1 MAKIDD
7 VMLHLKMFLYSKV
20 KLKELL
26 TVFSKAMDYVD
37 IALSNHHLRV
47 ACIADDIA
55 TAYNMSRQQRMN
67 IFLAAVLH
75 DIGVFSLKEKLELTH
90 YELSS
95 NPHVHAENG
104 YLLIRDFKIF
114 ADVADIIRYHHV
126 PWDRGKGQSFRGTEV
141 PLGAHIIHL
150 ADRVEILINKELEI
164 LGQKDAISRSIRLKS
179 DSLFMP
185 DMVEAFA
192 EVASKECFWFDV
204 STPEIDKTIELKGL
218 MSDIDL
224 DVSELASISKL
235 YSHII
240 DFRSRF
246 TAMHSAGV
254 SAVSSLLAQL
264 VGFSAVECQ
273 MMSIAGHL
281 HDIGKLSVPTELL
294 EKPGK
299 LTVEEFNV
307 MKRHAYQSYRIL
319 GAIKNMETINA
330 WASFHHE
337 RIDGAGYP
345 FHLLGRDIPIGSR
358 IMAVSDV
365 FTAVTEDRPYRKGM
379 SVEEAL
385 RLLQGLAAQ
394 NALDSDIVSI
404 SLSYIGELNDV
415 RTALQAKAGNDY
427 CSLRLTTA

>member
-1 MAKIDD
+1 
-7 VMLHLKMFLYSKV
+7 MLSLMMFLFNKV

-37 IALSNHHLRV
+37 RALSNHHLRV

-55 TAYNMSRQQRMN
+55 AAYNLSKQERVN

-75 DIGVFSLKEKLELTH
+75 DIGVFSLREKLELTH

-104 YLLIRDFKIF
+104 YLLIKDFTMF
-114 ADVADIIRYHHV
+114 ADIAKIVRYHHV
-126 PWDRGKGQSFRGTEV
+126 PWDKGQGQSFRGVEV
-141 PLGAHIIHL
+141 PVGAHIIHL

-164 LGQKDAISRSIRLKS
+164 LGQNDSISRAIRSKN

-185 DMVEAFA
+185 TIVEAFL

-204 STPEIDKTIELKGL
+204 SAPEIDKTIELKGL
-218 MSDIDL
+218 MSDIEL
-224 DVSELASISKL
+224 DVSELATISRL

-264 VGFSAVECQ
+264 VGFSEVECQ

-299 LTVEEFNV
+299 LTVEEFNI

-337 RIDGAGYP
+337 RIDGTGYP
-345 FHLLGRDIPIGSR
+345 FHLPGRDIPIGSR

-379 SVEEAL
+379 SVQEVL
-385 RLLQGLAAQ
+385 RLLQEMAIQ
-394 NALDSDIVSI
+394 NALDGDIVSI
-404 SLSYIGELNDV
+404 AISYIGELNDV
-415 RTALQAKAGNDY
+415 RTALQIKAGDEY
-427 CSLRLTTA
+427 CRLRLTDT

>member
-1 MAKIDD
+1 M
-7 VMLHLKMFLYSKV
+7 MFLFSKV

-37 IALSNHHLRV
+37 RVLSNHHLRV

-55 TAYNMSRQQRMN
+55 VAYNVSKQERVN

-75 DIGVFSLKEKLELTH
+75 DIGVFSLREKLELTH
-90 YELSS
+90 YELGS

-104 YLLIRDFKIF
+104 YLLIKDFKMFDDI
-114 ADVADIIRYHHV
+114 ANIIRYHHV
-126 PWDRGKGQSFRGTEV
+126 PWDKGKGLSFRGMEV
-141 PLGAHIIHL
+141 PIGARIIHL
-150 ADRVEILINKELEI
+150 ADRVEILINKEVEI
-164 LGQKDAISRSIRLKS
+164 LGQYNSISRAIRSKS

-185 DMVEAFA
+185 DMVEAFL

-204 STPEIDKTIELKGL
+204 SATEIDRTIELKGL
-218 MSDIDL
+218 MSDIEL
-224 DVSELASISKL
+224 DISELASVSKL

-246 TAMHSAGV
+246 TAMHSTGV

-264 VGFSAVECQ
+264 VGFSEIECQ

-294 EKPGK
+294 EKPAK
-299 LTVEEFNV
+299 LTAEEFNI

-319 GAIKNMETINA
+319 GAVKNMETINA

-345 FHLLGRDIPIGSR
+345 FHLLGKDIPIGSR

-379 SVEEAL
+379 SEQETL
-385 RLLQGLAAQ
+385 RLLQGMAAQ
-394 NALDSDIVSI
+394 KALDAEIVSI
-404 SLSYIGELNDV
+404 ALSYIAELNDV
-415 RTALQAKAGNDY
+415 RMALQAKAGSDY
-427 CSLRLTTA
+427 CNLRLTTT